1 MHSYFQKG
9 HAAMKTVGI
18 IGASGYT
25 GHELV
30 KLLGRHESVDLRVL
44 NSRNYADQKI
54 SSLYRDFQGEEVYTG
69 YSFDEINA
77 LELDLIFLALPHAK
91 SMDTIAALATT
102 NTKLIDLSADYRF
115 KDGAIYEKVYGRA
128 PLTTEYD
135 WVYGLPE
142 LFKTDIQNAHAVAN
156 PGCYATASILAAY
169 PIKDD
174 ATHIIF
180 DCQSGYSG
188 AGRDSRYAKNPE
200 LLQDNLIAY
209 SLTKHRHKYEIEQFI
224 DSPLSFTPHVFN
236 TFEGM
241 MCTAHILLKDTADSA
256 EIIKRYQ
263 DFYGDAAFVRVNEA
277 TPDVRQTQ
285 KTNFCDIGGFEIDET
300 NQLVVVSSLDNLWK
314 GAAGQAI
321 QNMNLMLGF
330 EETTG
335 LV

>member
-1 MHSYFQKG
+1 MRSYFGKG
-9 HAAMKTVGI
+9 YAVMKSVGI

-30 KLLGRHESVDLRVL
+30 KLLGRHELVDVKVL

-69 YSFDEINA
+69 YSFEEINA
-77 LELDLIFLALPHAK
+77 LELDLLFLALPHAK
-91 SMDTIAALATT
+91 SMDTIAALNTT
-102 NTKLIDLSADYRF
+102 KTKLIDLSADYRF
-115 KDGAIYEKVYGRA
+115 KDDKTYEQVYGRA
-128 PLTTEYD
+128 PLKTEYD

-142 LFKTDIQNAHAVAN
+142 LFKSDIQNAHAVAN

-169 PIKDD
+169 PVRED

-180 DCQSGYSG
+180 DCQSGWSG

-224 DSPLSFTPHVFN
+224 NTPLSFTPHVFN
-236 TFEGM
+236 TFQGM
-241 MCTAHILLKDTADSA
+241 MCTAHILLKDTADA
-256 EIIKRYQ
+256 GEIMKRYQ
-263 DFYGDAAFVRVNEA
+263 DFYADTAFVRVNEA
-277 TPDVRQTQ
+277 IPDVRQTQ

-300 NQLVVVSSLDNLWK
+300 NQLVVVSTLDNLWK

-330 EETTG
+330 EETAG